1 MIARNRQPG
10 HLVEPRSLCNRGCM
24 VEVGRRR
31 PDPTPAVGGR
41 DALGLAALVV
51 GLLLLMAPLALQG
64 FAVLTAASVQLSLAA
79 TAWADLAFRAP
90 EEVNGSKR
98 VWALV
103 IAVNFIGPVCYLRW
117 GRRRSPTARATC
129 G

>member
-10 HLVEPRSLCNRGCM
+10 HLVEPRLLCNRGCM

-64 FAVLTAASVQLSLAA
+64 FAVLTVAA
-79 TAWADLAFRAP
+79 AWAAWRLSGWLEQWLP
-90 EEVNGSKR
+90 EDGGED
-98 VWALV
+98 A
-103 IAVNFIGPVCYLRW
+103 
-117 GRRRSPTARATC
+117 GRGR
-129 G
+129 